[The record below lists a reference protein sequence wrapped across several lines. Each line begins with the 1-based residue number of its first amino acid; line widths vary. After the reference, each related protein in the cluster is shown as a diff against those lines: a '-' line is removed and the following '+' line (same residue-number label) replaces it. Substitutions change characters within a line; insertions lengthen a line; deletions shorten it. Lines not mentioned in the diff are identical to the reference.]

1 MSAKLIIYF
10 FDHELIS
17 LSLLIFLVG
26 LLGFLT
32 SLDFLDS
39 LINIEIMML
48 GLNFYLITGSWLVGS
63 AAGQFFALCFLALT
77 AAETAIG
84 LGFLVLLFRIRG
96 RISFVAPTDDRF
108 KIAYKH
114 E

>member
-1 MSAKLIIYF
+1 MSFRAIIHLF
-10 FDHELIS
+10 SHELIV
-17 LSLLIFLVG
+17 LSLLIFLIG
-26 LLGFLT
+26 LVGFLT

-48 GLNFYLITGSWLVGS
+48 GLNFYFITGSWLIGS
-63 AAGQFFALCFLALT
+63 ATGQFFALCFLALT

-84 LGFLVLLFRIRG
+84 LGFLILLFRIKG
-96 RISFVAPTDDRF
+96 RIAFTATRLSSQV
-108 KIAYKH
+108 

>member
-1 MSAKLIIYF
+1 MSFLILITYF

-26 LLGFLT
+26 LVGFLT
-32 SLDFLDS
+32 SLDFLSS

-48 GLNFYLITGSWLVGS
+48 GLNFYFITGSFILGT

-84 LGFLVLLFRIRG
+84 LGFLILLFRIRG
-96 RISFVAPTDDRF
+96 RIAFVVPKTTLT
-108 KIAYKH
+108 
-114 E
+114 